1 MILKEICPDCGTHLE
16 MKRACCEDRAKGWLL
31 AKVCTECGVSKRWDP
46 KDLFGGN
53 NEGHIENN
61 SSTTPDR
68 HKTL

>member
-1 MILKEICPDCGTHLE
+1 MILKETCPDCGTHLE

-61 SSTTPDR
+61 SSTPTDR